1 MYLIGLGLV
10 STILSSIY
18 YLASLLDVKKEFTA
32 SVKNTMEELVTS
44 KIDFAPIEILSSDKT
59 TGWIGSDYIRTCK
72 FLPYIL
78 RNVDRYIAEKNQDDI
93 NIKDYNLKRYKN
105 YLLLRNLKVLN
116 TIKEKRE
123 AVLKHMKSMKNE
135 INECD
140 KISIQLVVCSIY
152 KLVANIMTAVDLR
165 QSKLRIH
172 YKQYLNSF
180 HEMDVL
186 VKKLTNNKLET
197 YKIASM

>member
-1 MYLIGLGLV
+1 MDDENTRESENGFPSFAIRSRNNLCFNSFTGSPMYLMGLGLV
-10 STILSSIY
+10 STILSSVY
-18 YLASLLDVKKEFTA
+18 HLASLLDVKKEFTA

-44 KIDFAPIEILSSDKT
+44 KIDLTPIEILLSDKT
-59 TGWIGSDYIRTCK
+59 TGWIGSDHIRMCK

-93 NIKDYNLKRYKN
+93 NIKDYNSKRCKN
-105 YLLLRNLKVLN
+105 YLLLRNLKVPN

-140 KISIQLVVCSIY
+140 KISIQPVVCSIY
-152 KLVANIMTAVDLR
+152 KLVANIMTAVDSR
-165 QSKLRIH
+165 
-172 YKQYLNSF
+172 
-180 HEMDVL
+180 
-186 VKKLTNNKLET
+186 
-197 YKIASM
+197 